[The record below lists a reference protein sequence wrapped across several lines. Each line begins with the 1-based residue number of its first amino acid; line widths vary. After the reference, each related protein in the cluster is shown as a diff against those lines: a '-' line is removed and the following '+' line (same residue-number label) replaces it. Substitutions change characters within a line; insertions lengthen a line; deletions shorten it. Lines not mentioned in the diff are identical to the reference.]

1 MPVQPVQQQ
10 QARGRL
16 AQAGQQRR
24 QRRFA
29 AAGSTLQQD
38 ALAVEDRQAG
48 FAQHQIVVRRMA
60 KYQFARID
68 QPGAR
73 PAASRRRRAD
83 KHAACRRRRRSEEAP
98 DLPPGDARARQ
109 PGKSGRH
116 ARKSAPGQQHAA
128 EPDRE
133 PDGGSAAVH
142 EDRRQSDRMEKF
154 SLKSRPQ

>member
-48 FAQHQIVVRRMA
+48 FAQHRIVVRRMA

-73 PAASRRRRAD
+73 PAAS
-83 KHAACRRRRRSEEAP
+83 RRRRSEEAP